1 MRRATIG
8 LFLVLGGAYIV
19 AGIALSSAGPLASAG
34 KIATAILLAPLLYL
48 VAPQLVPIFVGIR
61 GAYSVGDRLILWR
74 NMGEVTS
81 LEHIVRVFARYFH

>member
-48 VAPQLVPIFVGIR
+48 VAPQLVPIFVSPLTNR
-61 GAYSVGDRLILWR
+61 ARVDSMHVGVVQI
-74 NMGEVTS
+74 ET
-81 LEHIVRVFARYFH
+81 

>member
-1 MRRATIG
+1 VRRATSG

-48 VAPQLVPIFVGIR
+48 VAPQLVAIFVGIR
-61 GAYSVGDRLILWR
+61 GAYSIGDRPRRHRGQARLAGAR
-74 NMGEVTS
+74 NG
-81 LEHIVRVFARYFH
+81 